1 MPARA
6 LQFFFEKNWRELD
19 RAQTLAA
26 FGGEAFTHRV
36 PRRAGL

>member
-1 MPARA
+1 
-6 LQFFFEKNWRELD
+6 LD

-36 PRRAGL
+36 PRRTQ